1 MKKALKTMLIVLL
14 VLLNVFVIGFAV
26 LDIALGTADGAD
38 YMELVSLLL
47 VDIPLWIIYRKLKP
61 TV

>member
-38 YMELVSLLL
+38 YMELAFLLL
-47 VDIPLWIIYRKLKP
+47 VDIPLWIQYRKWKSE
-61 TV
+61 V